1 MQIDYYLFFEVKKN
15 IYSVGT
21 NLHCLKL
28 TIVSSKVHEQTID
41 VKPTT
46 VVSLY
51 IKKKKKKCKACQSMY
66 YWMDWYKNKTYP
78 TSPPPIWASSGDEF
92 CEIKNEP
99 LF

>member
-1 MQIDYYLFFEVKKN
+1 MQIDYYLFFEVKK

-41 VKPTT
+41 VEPTT

-51 IKKKKKKCKACQSMY
+51 IKKKKKM
-66 YWMDWYKNKTYP
+66 
-78 TSPPPIWASSGDEF
+78 
-92 CEIKNEP
+92 
-99 LF
+99 

>member
-1 MQIDYYLFFEVKKN
+1 MLKDMQIDYYLFFEVKKN

-41 VKPTT
+41 VEPTT

-51 IKKKKKKCKACQSMY
+51 IKKKKKNVSPVKACTTE
-66 YWMDWYKNKTYP
+66 WIDTKIKLT
-78 TSPPPIWASSGDEF
+78 PPPLPPYGPPQVTNSV
-92 CEIKNEP
+92 K
-99 LF
+99 

>member
-1 MQIDYYLFFEVKKN
+1 MLKDMQIDYYLFFEVKKKY

-41 VKPTT
+41 VEPTT

-51 IKKKKKKCKACQSMY
+51 IKKKKKM
-66 YWMDWYKNKTYP
+66 
-78 TSPPPIWASSGDEF
+78 
-92 CEIKNEP
+92 
-99 LF
+99 